1 MSIITDALFLYHVQ
15 QESSGLPNKIQ
26 ITSIVVS
33 KLQSKG
39 YDIVPRGYVTVKVSG
54 FGKISMVQLSSNW
67 KNIHIISINVREY
80 FYIQQGKGEMQT
92 YWLEKGPHERGDDEH
107 EMYSH

>member
-1 MSIITDALFLYHVQ
+1 MSIITDAPFIFHVQ

-54 FGKISMVQLSSNW
+54 FGGNSAVFQLEKYTYNFN
-67 KNIHIISINVREY
+67 KINVREY